1 MTVTFS
7 GHYNISW
14 SSNYDSYP
22 LKGKLQYELQYR
34 KRGDPWT
41 QVRLQR
47 MGGRAGGGGGSAAI
61 RVGEG
66 SAWETG
72 ELVIHSPE
80 WTPRTHPGWRPLA
93 RTHAAPPLLPGVGD
107 PLKPSPSRSRLLST
121 SCQRKGLAPLQA
133 PPHVQRQ
140 WLFQKWGFG
149 TTPLRLGR
157 L

>member
-47 MGGRAGGGGGSAAI
+47 MGGRAGGGECSDPGGG
-61 RVGEG
+61 GEC
-66 SAWETG
+66 
-72 ELVIHSPE
+72 L
-80 WTPRTHPGWRPLA
+80 
-93 RTHAAPPLLPGVGD
+93 GD
-107 PLKPSPSRSRLLST
+107 R
-121 SCQRKGLAPLQA
+121 
-133 PPHVQRQ
+133 
-140 WLFQKWGFG
+140 
-149 TTPLRLGR
+149 
-157 L
+157 